1 MQKADDVM
9 NLPDIRCFV
18 YLQRLIET
26 PACMSQCCNLLSWRA
41 TRPIYHLYLKA
52 YILNYEFFYLLP
64 CPRNLKE
71 GLRSPG
77 PEDSA
82 PSNQPGTQ
90 RLVRRNV
97 EAKTRGGKPMRKP
110 VITHK
115 EEEGRRSICVI
126 SSGKLLTICGIPNDE
141 LA

>member
-1 MQKADDVM
+1 MTS
-9 NLPDIRCFV
+9 L
-18 YLQRLIET
+18 
-26 PACMSQCCNLLSWRA
+26 CCNLLSWRA
-41 TRPIYHLYLKA
+41 KRPIYHLYLKA
-52 YILNYEFFYLLP
+52 YILNYEFFYSLP

-97 EAKTRGGKPMRKP
+97 EAKTRRRKTNEKASNYP
-110 VITHK
+110 QG
-115 EEEGRRSICVI
+115 GRRAPEYLCNFVRKTSNN
-126 SSGKLLTICGIPNDE
+126 LWYT
-141 LA
+141 